1 VTSVGAHRGNVSRVH
16 EPSARLTLRVS
27 PGAARS
33 AVVGRHGAGWKVR
46 VTAAPEDGKAN
57 DAVVRL
63 LADTLALPRRDVR
76 IVSGRAS
83 RDKTVALAGMSPE
96 EIERRLAEASAAG
109 EEPK

>member
-1 VTSVGAHRGNVSRVH
+1 M
-16 EPSARLTLRVS
+16 
-27 PGAARS
+27 
-33 AVVGRHGAGWKVR
+33 VGRHGAGWKVR
-46 VTAAPEDGKAN
+46 VAAAPEDGKAN

-63 LADTLALPRRDVR
+63 LADALALPRRDVR